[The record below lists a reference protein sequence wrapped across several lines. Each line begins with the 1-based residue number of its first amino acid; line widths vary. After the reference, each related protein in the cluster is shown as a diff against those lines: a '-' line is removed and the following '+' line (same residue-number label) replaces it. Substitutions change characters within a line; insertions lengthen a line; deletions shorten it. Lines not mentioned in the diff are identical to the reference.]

1 MQQVI
6 TIHPDGSMSGLQH
19 KRGKGVDLCQFG
31 RASIERASHILWDEM
46 EQFWFVEVL
55 TGPHAG
61 QHLTQGLWSGVTDQA
76 ECRLSLCAG
85 VVDVAPEKVLGFADY
100 DDAVAAEVVFL
111 NSLRLKGVF

>member
-46 EQFWFVEVL
+46 GQCWFVEIL

-61 QHLTQGLWSGVTDQA
+61 KSLTQSLWSGVTGQA
-76 ECRLSLCAG
+76 ECRLSVSAG
-85 VVDVAPEKVLGFADY
+85 VADVAPETVLGFADY

-111 NSLRLKGVF
+111 NSLRLKGTF